1 MPNNRQA
8 ARRVATAEK
17 ANSKNRKDRSMM
29 RTTIK
34 SCLTAIQENNIDG
47 ARALFTKIQ
56 SILDT
61 LAKKNVIS
69 KNKANRLKSRINT
82 KIKAA

>member
-1 MPNNRQA
+1 MPNNQQA
-8 ARRVATAEK
+8 ARRVASAKK
-17 ANSKNRKDRSMM
+17 ANSRNRKDRSTM

-34 SCLTAIQENNIDG
+34 SCLTAVSQKNTTE
-47 ARALFTKIQ
+47 AKSLFVKIQ

-69 KNKANRLKSRINT
+69 KNKASRLKSRLNT

>member
-8 ARRVATAEK
+8 ARRVVSAQK

-34 SCLTAIQENNIDG
+34 SCLTAIQEKNIDG
-47 ARALFTKIQ
+47 ARTLFVKIQ